1 MASDPYRVPNMDT
14 ATEANSTRPPAFS
27 VILLTL
33 AGLIIFGATRSDAQV
48 AEVIVADAA
57 EPSLQSDTTVEELE
71 AIIAEQELQIA
82 VLQEQV
88 AIARQATLQSEDRV
102 DSQRETIVKFQQSE
116 GFATA
121 TREAAFD
128 RWRVGYRIGGGTNL
142 SAFEN
147 VILPCESGGEIDPDA
162 AVGPTDD
169 WGRAQI
175 NRPTWKNRFEELTGL
190 VFEDWIRDPLLNGYM
205 AAVVEDEH
213 SSGLNAWTC
222 WRKRR

>member
-1 MASDPYRVPNMDT
+1 MDT

-27 VILLTL
+27 AILLAL

-48 AEVIVADAA
+48 AEVVVADAG
-57 EPSLQSDTTVEELE
+57 EPSLQSGASVDELE

-102 DSQRETIVKFQQSE
+102 DSQRETIVKFQQSD
-116 GFATA
+116 G
-121 TREAAFD
+121 
-128 RWRVGYRIGGGTNL
+128 
-142 SAFEN
+142 
-147 VILPCESGGEIDPDA
+147 
-162 AVGPTDD
+162 
-169 WGRAQI
+169 
-175 NRPTWKNRFEELTGL
+175 KNRFEELTGL

>member
-1 MASDPYRVPNMDT
+1 MNT
-14 ATEANSTRPPAFS
+14 ATEASSSRPPAFS

-33 AGLIIFGATRSDAQV
+33 AGLIIFGAARSDAQT
-48 AEVIVADAA
+48 AEVVVADVTESTEAA
-57 EPSLQSDTTVEELE
+57 APSLQSDPTVAELE
-71 AIIAEQELQIA
+71 AIIAEQALQIS

-121 TREAAFD
+121 TREAALE
-128 RWRVGYRIGGGTNL
+128 RWRVGYRIGGGQNL

-169 WGRAQI
+169 WGRSQI

-222 WRKRR
+222 WRKR